1 MNIGKLKPQRIEG
14 LGDGF
19 FAIAMTLLVLDLKV
33 PAEELIKTNADLWQY
48 FKEHYVSFVAF
59 FLSFVQLAIVWV
71 THHTQFSYIE
81 KTSRE
86 MTWINIF
93 LFLSVT
99 LLPFITALLS
109 HFPNLKL
116 VIALY
121 WLNNVMGIGLL
132 YVNWQYVRKHNF
144 VHNSTQAHQVSNM
157 LHSRLKMAL
166 VFFLV
171 GFILSFI
178 ISNSLSFILIVVIDI
193 LFIVPSK
200 LDRKFR
206 DLLRE

>member
-1 MNIGKLKPQRIEG
+1 MKLKAQRIEG

-33 PAEELIKTNADLWQY
+33 PAEDLVKNNTDLWVY
-48 FKEHYVSFVAF
+48 LKSHYVSYAGF

-86 MTWINIF
+86 MTWINIA
-93 LFLSVT
+93 LFMCVT
-99 LLPFITALLS
+99 LLPFTTSLLS

-116 VIALY
+116 VTTFY

-132 YVNWQYVRKHNF
+132 YINWAYVRKHNF
-144 VHNSTQAHQVSNM
+144 VHNSAHAHTISNM
-157 LHSRLKMAL
+157 LYNRLRVAL
-166 VFFLV
+166 LFFIF
-171 GFILSFI
+171 GFLCSFL
-178 ISNSLSFILIVVIDI
+178 ISSNLSFILILIIDI
-193 LFIVPSK
+193 VFIVPTK
-200 LDRKFR
+200 FDKTFR
-206 DLLRE
+206 DLLRQ